1 MQIHFAIMRLR
12 PNRFWNWLC
21 VACVAFCMVA
31 CGDDDDEGSH
41 IPSYITDFMLVST
54 DAKGYITTVTLD
66 DGSIYPVTTQ
76 KRMTDYPDTTLRCR
90 ANYTLDEGQ
99 LRLYGVGKVFAQKPV
114 PASAFRLI
122 LNGVSYDGE
131 EYIPRDPV
139 KVVSMWKSGG
149 YINLHLGLMT
159 TGNGVHQYAFCE
171 DSPGHYS
178 LVHLRPYADA
188 ESYTEQIFM
197 SMPIPEGM
205 EELTFSV
212 YTYDGIYTR
221 TF

>member
-1 MQIHFAIMRLR
+1 MKRPFNRL
-12 PNRFWNWLC
+12 WSWLC
-21 VACVAFCMVA
+21 VACLSFCLAA
-31 CGDDDDEGSH
+31 CGEDDEEDF
-41 IPSYITDFMLVST
+41 PSYITDFMLVST

-66 DGSIYPVTTQ
+66 NGSTYHVEAQ
-76 KRMTDYPDTTLRCR
+76 KKMTDYPDTTLRCR
-90 ANYTLDEGQ
+90 ANYVLEEGR
-99 LRLYGVGKVFAQKPV
+99 LTLYGVGKVFAPKPV
-114 PASAFRLI
+114 PASTFVLVQ
-122 LNGVSYDGE
+122 NGVPYYGE
-131 EYIPRDPV
+131 EYIPRDLM

-149 YINLHLGLMT
+149 YINMHLGLMT

-188 ESYTEQIFM
+188 ESYTEQIYM
-197 SMPIPEGM
+197 SMPIPEGV

-221 TF
+221 SFDN